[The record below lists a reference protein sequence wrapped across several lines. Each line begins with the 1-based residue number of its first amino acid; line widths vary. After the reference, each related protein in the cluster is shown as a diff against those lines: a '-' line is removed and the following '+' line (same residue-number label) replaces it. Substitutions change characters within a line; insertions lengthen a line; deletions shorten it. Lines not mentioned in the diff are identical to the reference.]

1 MILPKHLNQQ
11 LLVFLASMLS
21 AAHLYA
27 ANPCALPD
35 MNDGGIGGTG
45 HTLDDG
51 VGGTGV
57 RPDSG
62 VGGTGRSVQ
71 DGIGGTGQKLAVI
84 GVITGFA
91 SVCVNGIEVHY
102 DDNTQVNI
110 NGVQSTPTG
119 LMTGQ
124 LVSMTAEKTAKGWN
138 ATRINTQDAV
148 SGPITKV
155 IGANRVEVAGQLVN
169 LPNKLDGVPNIG
181 LGQSLRVQGL
191 RAANGEIVATSVT
204 QSNSR
209 QTVITGKLDKRS
221 NGSLG
226 IGNMQI
232 DGLTTQANPG
242 EFVSV
247 TGEMTNGRLRVT
259 QANRTL
265 AVDAGAQQ
273 LSIQSVLQS
282 VKDNIMQ
289 LNNGIQIHTS
299 RPIKAGGMVRV
310 EAQKDKNGV
319 WQLLEMNNQTH
330 DEIMRRAGKRQQSMI
345 DDEKDNSGKNSRDN
359 ESDQDNSG
367 SGNSGS
373 GNSGSGNSG
382 SGNSGS
388 GNSGSGNS
396 GSGSQRVVID
406 KPSNSGSGSGSADR
420 VRVETPAS
428 GGDRVRIERPSSSGS
443 GSADRVRI
451 ETPSGAD
458 RVRTDRPSNSGSGR
472 GGRG

>member
-27 ANPCALPD
+27 ANPCALPGI
-35 MNDGGIGGTG
+35 DGGIGGTG
-45 HTLDDG
+45 HSLEDG
-51 VGGTGV
+51 LGGTGHSV
-57 RPDSG
+57 DEGMGGTGHGLDEG

-71 DGIGGTGQKLAVI
+71 DGTGGTGQKLAVI
-84 GVITGFA
+84 GIITGFA

-110 NGVQSTPTG
+110 NGVQSTSAG

-124 LVSMTAEKTAKGWN
+124 LVSMTAEKTPKGWS

-169 LPNKLDGVPNIG
+169 LPNKLDGVPKIG

-209 QTVITGKLDKRS
+209 QTVITGKLDKRT

-247 TGEMTNGRLRVT
+247 TGEMTNGHLRVT

-265 AVDAGAQQ
+265 AVDAAAQQ
-273 LSIQSVLQS
+273 LSIQSVVQS

-310 EAQKDKNGV
+310 VAQKDKNGV

-359 ESDQDNSG
+359 ESDQD
-367 SGNSGS
+367 
-373 GNSGSGNSG
+373 
-382 SGNSGS
+382 
-388 GNSGSGNS
+388 NSGSGNS

-451 ETPSGAD
+451 ETPSGGD

>member
-11 LLVFLASMLS
+11 LLVFVASMLS

-27 ANPCALPD
+27 ANPCALPGI
-35 MNDGGIGGTG
+35 DGGIGGTG
-45 HTLDDG
+45 HSLEDG
-51 VGGTGV
+51 LGGTGHSV
-57 RPDSG
+57 DEGMGGTGHGLDEG

-71 DGIGGTGQKLAVI
+71 DGTGGTGQKLAVI
-84 GVITGFA
+84 GIITGFA

-110 NGVQSTPTG
+110 NGVQSTPAG

-124 LVSMTAEKTAKGWN
+124 LVSMAAEKTPKGWS

-148 SGPITKV
+148 SGPVTKV

-169 LPNKLDGVPNIG
+169 LPNKLDGVPKIG

-209 QTVITGKLDKRS
+209 QIVITGKLDKRT

-273 LSIQSVLQS
+273 LSIQSAVQS

-330 DEIMRRAGKRQQSMI
+330 DEIMRRAGKRQQSMT
-345 DDEKDNSGKNSRDN
+345 DDDKDNSGKNSHDD
-359 ESDQDNSG
+359 ELDQD
-367 SGNSGS
+367 
-373 GNSGSGNSG
+373 NSG

-406 KPSNSGSGSGSADR
+406 KPSNSGSGS
-420 VRVETPAS
+420 E
-428 GGDRVRIERPSSSGS
+428 RVRIDRQNSSG
-443 GSADRVRI
+443 G
-451 ETPSGAD
+451 
-458 RVRTDRPSNSGSGR
+458 NNKGSGKNK
-472 GGRG
+472 

>member
-27 ANPCALPD
+27 ANPCALPGI
-35 MNDGGIGGTG
+35 DGGIGGTG
-45 HTLDDG
+45 HSLEDG
-51 VGGTGV
+51 LGGTGHGL
-57 RPDSG
+57 DEG

-71 DGIGGTGQKLAVI
+71 DGTGGTGQKLAVI
-84 GVITGFA
+84 GIITGFA

-110 NGVQSTPTG
+110 NGVQSTSAG

-124 LVSMTAEKTAKGWN
+124 LVSMTAEKTPKGWS

-169 LPNKLDGVPNIG
+169 LPNKLDGVPKIG

-209 QTVITGKLDKRS
+209 QTVITGKLDKRT

-247 TGEMTNGRLRVT
+247 TGEMTNGHLRVT

-265 AVDAGAQQ
+265 AVDAAAQQ
-273 LSIQSVLQS
+273 LSIQSVVQS

-373 GNSGSGNSG
+373 G
-382 SGNSGS
+382 
-388 GNSGSGNS
+388 
-396 GSGSQRVVID
+396 SQRVVID